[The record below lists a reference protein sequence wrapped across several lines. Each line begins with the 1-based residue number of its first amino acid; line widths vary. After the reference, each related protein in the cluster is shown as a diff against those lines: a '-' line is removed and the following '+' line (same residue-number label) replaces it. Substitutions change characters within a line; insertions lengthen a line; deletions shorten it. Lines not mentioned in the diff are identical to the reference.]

1 MAFKRALVDTVSTA
15 LGVKCSIQD
24 YRTASSGRRL
34 MSDATSTYFV
44 DVVSGLTP
52 ETCINKIE
60 SSVTEEEFVKNLR
73 ANSGLGVVKVV
84 TLSSIDVSTTA
95 SPTLAP
101 TILISANS
109 NTSRAPKG
117 LGKDYPHPVSHTD
130 CYPCS
135 DTDPDPHTHPH
146 PFTYFTMN
154 FTLTLSLILTDPSPS
169 PLTHFFLLLFTFQ
182 MPIVD

>member
-1 MAFKRALVDTVSTA
+1 MDTVSTA

-24 YRTASSGRRL
+24 YSTASSGRRL
-34 MSDATSTYFV
+34 MSDATSMYFV
-44 DVVSGLTP
+44 NVVSGLTP

-60 SSVTEEEFVKNLR
+60 SSVTEEEFVKSLR

-95 SPTLAP
+95 SPTTAP

-117 LGKDYPHPVSHTD
+117 LGNYYPHPVSYTD

-135 DTDPDPHTHPH
+135 DTDPYPHTHPH
-146 PFTYFTMN
+146 PFTISALNLTM
-154 FTLTLSLILTDPSPS
+154 TLTLTLTDPR
-169 PLTHFFLLLFTFQ
+169 HHR
-182 MPIVD
+182 